1 MYIEIH
7 RQQFFGRIKM
17 ASLKSAVV
25 AQVSN
30 LAPGPILMISGP
42 LAYWDVFFVGKTKL
56 MHC

>member
-17 ASLKSAVV
+17 AIV